1 MARGRGIAMLE
12 SASPWLLGVLL
23 IGAWELATRLGLLD
37 AHDVSTPRD
46 VAALIWDWT
55 ITGYIVPHFLETAFE
70 VATGYAAGTLAGM
83 VVAFLF
89 LFFPLTEAYFQ
100 LPVTLLNALPRAI
113 LAPFVVLLLGLN
125 ATPKVVLVML
135 VVFIITLINLSAG
148 LREVD
153 QTIVDN
159 ARMLGASRRELIR
172 YVYIPAALVWIV
184 GAMRN
189 SIGHAFTAA
198 VVCELI
204 GATSGLGWL
213 IAAGQAAIKPDWVMA
228 GLFFASVIVVVVDL
242 LLLAPL
248 ERRGAHWRV
257 F

>member
-1 MARGRGIAMLE
+1 MARLE
-12 SASPWLLGVLL
+12 RASPVLL
-23 IGAWELATRLGLLD
+23 ALLLVLLWDLTTRFGLID
-37 AHDVSTPRD
+37 PQDVSRPQD
-46 VAALIWDWT
+46 VFLLIWQWAVSGFIFPHFFET
-55 ITGYIVPHFLETAFE
+55 AYEVAVGYI
-70 VATGYAAGTLAGM
+70 GGTLAGM
-83 VVAFLF
+83 AVAFVF
-89 LFFPLTEAYFQ
+89 LFCPRVAAMFQ
-100 LPVTLLNALPRAI
+100 VPVTLLNALPRVI

-125 ATPKVVLVML
+125 AAPKIALVFL

-153 QTIVDN
+153 RTIVDN
-159 ARMLGASRRELIR
+159 ARVLGASRHQLTFHV
-172 YVYIPAALVWIV
+172 YVPAALVWIV

-198 VVCELI
+198 VVCELV
-204 GATSGLGWL
+204 GSTSGLGWL

-228 GLFFASVIVVVVDL
+228 GLFYASVIVVLVDFF
-242 LLLAPL
+242 LLAPL

>member
-1 MARGRGIAMLE
+1 MARTVALAER
-12 SASPWLLGVLL
+12 ASPWLLALLLVLAWDLTTRFGL
-23 IGAWELATRLGLLD
+23 ID
-37 AHDVSTPRD
+37 PHDVSRPQD
-46 VAALIWDWT
+46 VLVLIWQWT
-55 ITGYIVPHFLETAFE
+55 VTGYVFPHLAETVFE
-70 VATGYAAGTLAGM
+70 VAAGYIAGTLAGLA
-83 VVAFLF
+83 VAFVF
-89 LFFPLTEAYFQ
+89 LFHPRIAALFQ

-125 ATPKVVLVML
+125 ALPKIALVLL

-153 QTIVDN
+153 RTIVDN
-159 ARMLGASRRELIR
+159 ARVLGASRRDLIS
-172 YVYIPAALVWIV
+172 YVYVPAALVWIV

-198 VVCELI
+198 VVCELV

-228 GLFFASVIVVVVDL
+228 GLFFASVIVVFVDL

>member
-1 MARGRGIAMLE
+1 MARLE
-12 SASPWLLGVLL
+12 RASPILLALLLVLL
-23 IGAWELATRLGLLD
+23 WDLTTRFGLID
-37 AHDVSTPRD
+37 PQDVSRPQD
-46 VAALIWDWT
+46 VLALIWQWT
-55 ITGYIVPHFLETAFE
+55 ITGFIFPHLAETAFE
-70 VATGYAAGTLAGM
+70 VAAGYIGGTIAGM
-83 VVAFLF
+83 AVAFVF
-89 LFFPLTEAYFQ
+89 LFYPRAAALFQ
-100 LPVTLLNALPRAI
+100 MPVTLLNAIPRVI
-113 LAPFVVLLLGLN
+113 LAPFVVLLMGLS
-125 ATPKVVLVML
+125 AAPKIALVLL

-153 QTIVDN
+153 RTIVDN
-159 ARMLGASRRELIR
+159 ARVLGASRRELIF
-172 YVYIPAALVWIV
+172 YVYVPAALVWIV

-198 VVCELI
+198 VVCELV

-228 GLFFASVIVVVVDL
+228 GLFFASVIVVLVDF